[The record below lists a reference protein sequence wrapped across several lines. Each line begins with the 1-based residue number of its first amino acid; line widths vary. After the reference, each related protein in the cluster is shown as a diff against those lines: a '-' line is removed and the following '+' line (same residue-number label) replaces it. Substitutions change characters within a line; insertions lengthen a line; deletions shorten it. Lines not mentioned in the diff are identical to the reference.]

1 MVQKTANLYARIEP
15 AIKEQAEQ
23 ILSALGVSSSNA
35 INMFYK
41 QIILH
46 RGIPFSLTLPEKR
59 PLNLSEL
66 STEQLSAEL
75 EQGYADMQ
83 AGKTTPIDS
92 VFMKLRQDYPQ

>member
-15 AIKEQAEQ
+15 NIKEQAEQ

-46 RGIPFSLTLPEKR
+46 RGIPFSLTLPEKM
-59 PLNLSEL
+59 PLNLNNL
-66 STEQLSAEL
+66 TKEQLSAEL
-75 EQGYADMQ
+75 EQGYADIE
-83 AGKTTPIDS
+83 AGKIMPVET
-92 VFMKLRQDYPQ
+92 VFAKLRQDYPQ